1 LSATKADSCGG
12 LVSACH
18 AESFGAEELPQCL
31 QGFQGARRARG
42 DRASG
47 GAPRARRGRVLD
59 QGPLGETAKSC
70 LSILRE
76 TEDGFRIAEED
87 LRLRGGGDALGA
99 RQSGMP
105 EFRIADLA
113 TQAEL
118 LPLASDDA
126 KLLLDKDPELKSPRG
141 QAVRTLLYLFE
152 RDEGVRLLR
161 SG

>member
-1 LSATKADSCGG
+1 MSATKADSCGG

-47 GAPRARRGRVLD
+47 GA
-59 QGPLGETAKSC
+59 
-70 LSILRE
+70 
-76 TEDGFRIAEED
+76 
-87 LRLRGGGDALGA
+87 
-99 RQSGMP
+99 
-105 EFRIADLA
+105 
-113 TQAEL
+113 
-118 LPLASDDA
+118 A
-126 KLLLDKDPELKSPRG
+126 KLLLDKDPELKTPRG
-141 QAVRTLLYLFE
+141 QAVRTLLYLIE